1 MLIEYCKKM
10 NPKKFNKI
18 LCKLD
23 IKGLVKLCDT
33 YERADLILIYIPG
46 NFDDSMF
53 LSKGS
58 YQEEKDKLPE
68 NAIVCYVKHTNPY
81 NKQKVTQSFLK
92 AKCGYTRK

>member
-1 MLIEYCKKM
+1 MK
-10 NPKKFNKI
+10 NPKVETRSRDSN
-18 LCKLD
+18 LGPHDCK
-23 IKGLVKLCDT
+23 
-33 YERADLILIYIPG
+33 ADALPHDHG
-46 NFDDSMF
+46 HHMF

-58 YQEEKDKLPE
+58 YQEEKDILPE